1 MQHEIVKSL
10 SVTES
15 LSTIAAM
22 IFGKAGSSPGP
33 TRNAP
38 AVGTL
43 DGMMSFAR
51 EINGIR

>member
-1 MQHEIVKSL
+1 MVRLKMQHEIVKSL

-15 LSTIAAM
+15 LSTVAAM
-22 IFGKAGSSPGP
+22 VFGKAGS
-33 TRNAP
+33 TKP